1 MPRRLVDVASRMPSG
16 SRHPGERGWCHRREV
31 LRPLSCPEVCLPLC
45 GTVNCSLCNYCS
57 ERYAVGVTIG
67 AVLRAARSVR
77 GLSSTETARSA
88 GISPAYLSRLENDAV
103 KRPSPGVLHR
113 LGEVLKVPYAE
124 LMTLVGYRI
133 PDASDAPDPARL
145 DATIFTDLTD

>member
-1 MPRRLVDVASRMPSG
+1 M
-16 SRHPGERGWCHRREV
+16 
-31 LRPLSCPEVCLPLC
+31 
-45 GTVNCSLCNYCS
+45 
-57 ERYAVGVTIG
+57 GVTIG

-77 GLSSTETARSA
+77 GLSSTETARGA

-124 LMTLVGYRI
+124 LMTLVGYRV
-133 PDASDAPDPARL
+133 PDADPPDALRL
-145 DATIFTDLTD
+145 DATIFADLTDDEREELVEYLAWYRQRKRSRHDHPPGPPAR

>member
-1 MPRRLVDVASRMPSG
+1 M
-16 SRHPGERGWCHRREV
+16 
-31 LRPLSCPEVCLPLC
+31 
-45 GTVNCSLCNYCS
+45 
-57 ERYAVGVTIG
+57 GVTIG

-124 LMTLVGYRI
+124 LMTLVGYQI

-145 DATIFTDLTD
+145 DATIFTDLTDDEREELIEFLAWYRARKRSRRDRRPGPPADDGAPRA

>member
-1 MPRRLVDVASRMPSG
+1 M
-16 SRHPGERGWCHRREV
+16 
-31 LRPLSCPEVCLPLC
+31 
-45 GTVNCSLCNYCS
+45 
-57 ERYAVGVTIG
+57 GVTIG

-88 GISPAYLSRLENDAV
+88 GISPAYLSKLENDAV

-124 LMTLVGYRI
+124 LMTLVGYRV
-133 PDASDAPDPARL
+133 PNADDTPDPARL
-145 DATIFTDLTD
+145 DATIFTDLTDDEREELVEYLAWYRERQRSRRDRRPETPGD